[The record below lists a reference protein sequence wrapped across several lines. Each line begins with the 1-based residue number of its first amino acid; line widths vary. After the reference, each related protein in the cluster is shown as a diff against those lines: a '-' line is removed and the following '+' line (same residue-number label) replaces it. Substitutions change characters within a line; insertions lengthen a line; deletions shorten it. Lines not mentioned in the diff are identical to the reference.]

1 MENKKKIN
9 HVGII
14 MDGNR
19 RFSKRLMLKPW
30 QGHEHGAKKVKEI
43 LNWCKEY
50 DIRNITLYAF
60 SYENFNRPKE
70 EFNFLMKLFLKEF
83 DDLIAN
89 PEDLEKDKIKIKF
102 IGRIDKFPDDVRQR
116 MDKLMDMT
124 KDYDNYIVNFAMA
137 YSGRIELV
145 DAVKKMIEKGMK
157 ADEVDEKSIMD
168 HLYLNSEPEIII
180 RTGGERRMSNFL
192 TFQSVYSELFF
203 TDKLWPEFAK
213 EDFEAI
219 IDEFNNRDR
228 RFGK

>member
-124 KDYDNYIVNFAMA
+124 KDYDNYTVNFAMA

>member
-1 MENKKKIN
+1 MANKKKIN
-9 HVGII
+9 HIGII

-30 QGHEHGAKKVKEI
+30 EGHEHGAKKVREI
-43 LNWCKEY
+43 LNWCKEH
-50 DIRNITLYAF
+50 DIRNMTLYAF
-60 SYENFNRPKE
+60 SYENFKRPKE

-89 PEDLEKDKIKIKF
+89 PEDLVKDKIKIRF
-102 IGRIDKFPDDVRQR
+102 IGRIDKFPDDIRER
-116 MDKLMDMT
+116 MNKLMDMT
-124 KDYDNYIVNFAMA
+124 KGHDNYTVNFAMA

-145 DAVKKMIEKGMK
+145 DAVKKLISKGVK
-157 ADEVDEKSIMD
+157 ADEVDEKLIMD
-168 HLYLNSEPEIII
+168 NLYLDLEPEIII

-203 TDKLWPEFAK
+203 TDKLWPEFTK